1 MSYAVMPLIDYKAAC
16 DKVREKVDLT
26 TVKFEETN
34 FGYLRS
40 EIFSVPKDG
49 KYIFSCEFSN
59 PIDLA
64 NLFYGSPDWKGET
77 APGYFESIDSNNAKT
92 MGNLYAGEQYR
103 LFIADSTGL
112 TTKDILK
119 ASLSIDGETVVDFV
133 PPPTIKSGELADK
146 VDEVYWTAA
155 SDFGLKGKGQ
165 GELVTLENVHPIE
178 HKVEVGL
185 SSKNLFNDAEA
196 NITKTEDYFKSNV
209 GYSTDAFYS
218 LAVEPNETYI
228 ATFMI
233 RTEVEHVW
241 GSELGVGIG
250 SLPTYGQ
257 GRIALSLI
265 QNESYQ
271 NFATHTITFTVPADV
286 HIVYFQTDTEYK
298 FKNFQIEKGNSATAY
313 APYVADFS
321 DCKVTA
327 CGKNLF
333 NEDKANIT
341 KTDDYFTSA
350 IHYTQGA
357 FYELSVEP
365 NEKYTIS
372 YLCST
377 PDVCAWGTQ
386 LLLGVCTTPAY
397 SGGTAFARTLIQE
410 RHYNNFSADTLTFK
424 VPADVYKI
432 YIQCNLVF
440 QFKNFQIEK
449 STTATEYEPYIGAEY
464 TAAADGTVENVKSIS
479 PTMNLS
485 TNKAGAVINAE
496 CFLDPQAVITDLTNT
511 VITLGGEI

>member
-1 MSYAVMPLIDYKAAC
+1 MSIAEKAL
-16 DKVREKVDLT
+16 V
-26 TVKFEETN
+26 
-34 FGYLRS
+34 
-40 EIFSVPKDG
+40 
-49 KYIFSCEFSN
+49 
-59 PIDLA
+59 
-64 NLFYGSPDWKGET
+64 
-77 APGYFESIDSNNAKT
+77 
-92 MGNLYAGEQYR
+92 
-103 LFIADSTGL
+103 
-112 TTKDILK
+112 LK
-119 ASLSIDGETVVDFV
+119 RDF
-133 PPPTIKSGELADK
+133 
-146 VDEVYWTAA
+146 DEVYKAGA

-165 GELVTLENVHPIE
+165 GELVHFDNVHPIE

-185 SSKNLFNDAEA
+185 SSKNLFNEGAA
-196 NITKTEDYFKSNV
+196 NITKTDDYFKSNV

-233 RTEVEHVW
+233 RTEVVRVW

-257 GRIALSLI
+257 GRIEASLI

-271 NFATHTITFTVPADV
+271 NFATHTIRFTVPANV

-298 FKNFQIEKGNSATAY
+298 FKNFQIEKGNTATAY
-313 APYVADFS
+313 APFVADFS
-321 DCKVTA
+321 NCKVKA

-377 PDVCAWGTQ
+377 PDVGSWGTQ
-386 LLLGVCTTPAY
+386 LLLGVSTTPAY

-410 RHYNNFSADTLTFK
+410 RHYNNFSADTLTFT

-464 TAAADGTVENVKSIS
+464 TTNADGTVENVKSIS
-479 PTMNLS
+479 PVMNLA